1 MLNSN
6 IRIDLHIHSYASF
19 YKEPSYS
26 DGSSIVEFSKKENV
40 DVLLNKLLQNGI
52 SLFSIT
58 DHNRYDLTLYKTIME
73 KLNEH
78 EYSSLHLLHGIEFDV
93 KFESDKKVAHVIAI
107 FDVKNDD
114 DMDAINSVL
123 NMDIIKEKTGFYS
136 KEKFETILR
145 QIGLNT
151 LLIVHQHCSLDN
163 NKGKH
168 NSLSEST
175 ADPYKIIKIGYIDA
189 LEYQKPN
196 VEGILKNNLRN
207 VETNAALVTGSDC
220 HDWKYY
226 PKHDRDSKENDRY
239 FSKCKILPSF
249 KGLLLGLTSTKS
261 RFNRSDNLNTNY
273 IESFQINNNTIKLDP
288 SINVIIGE
296 NGSGKST
303 LFNILSGNKK
313 NIKGYIKALK
323 EKNNIK
329 TNISN
334 INIKEIHQAEL
345 IDKFNKDK
353 LFDDEKLFAEI
364 DCTSFENLYKTFSK
378 DLKQKIEHNILVNE
392 TKVKLESTNF
402 LIKNK
407 YEEASTLY
415 VSVTKNFSDE
425 IINVHTERRKKLG
438 AILSMLVDEFQN
450 PYYPQNEKEALF
462 KSISL
467 IRDVYQSVKHKELE
481 VDLEN
486 QVRNIILAKV
496 DEYIDAITD
505 LSTSQDRE
513 IHEYKTNKLNFIN
526 DIVKA
531 ILLDVGE
538 YPIIE
543 IPKTVSGMSRKRDKG
558 FVFTREM
565 NFHDNDV
572 STRFLEFMF
581 TKKYQN
587 LENICNIS
595 TKEDFKNAILGC
607 SDINKINEI
616 WNLNFEKFLV
626 WAKKQKS
633 YIKEETSNDS
643 VGSTLGELSL
653 AYYKFQTYDSKEWDV
668 LMIDQP
674 EDNISNNRIAS
685 KLLQYFNKVR
695 DNKQLI
701 LVTHNP
707 LLVINLDAD
716 NVIHL
721 KKMNDT
727 ITVTSG
733 CLEDEDNNVL
743 SLVAETLDGGKEM
756 IKKRLRV
763 YGEND

>member
-58 DHNRYDLTLYKTIME
+58 DHNRYDITLYKTIME

-107 FDVKNDD
+107 FDVKNED
-114 DMDAINSVL
+114 DMKTINSVL

-136 KEKFETILR
+136 KEKFEKILR

-175 ADPYKIIKIGYIDA
+175 ADPYKIIKIGYVDA

-207 VETNAALVTGSDC
+207 VETKAALVTGSDC
-220 HDWKYY
+220 HDWQYY

-313 NIKGYIKALK
+313 NIKGYIHTLK
-323 EKNNIK
+323 TKNGIE
-329 TNISN
+329 TNFSN

-616 WNLNFEKFLV
+616 WNSNFEKFLV

-721 KKMNDT
+721 KK
-727 ITVTSG
+727 
-733 CLEDEDNNVL
+733 
-743 SLVAETLDGGKEM
+743 
-756 IKKRLRV
+756 
-763 YGEND
+763 

>member
-52 SLFSIT
+52 SLFSVT
-58 DHNRYDLTLYKTIME
+58 DHNRYDITLYKTIME

-107 FDVKNDD
+107 FDVKNED
-114 DMDAINSVL
+114 DMKTINSVL

-175 ADPYKIIKIGYIDA
+175 ADPYKIIKIGYVDA

-207 VETNAALVTGSDC
+207 VETKAALVTGSDC
-220 HDWKYY
+220 HDWQYY
-226 PKHDRDSKENDRY
+226 PKHDRDSKENGRY

-313 NIKGYIKALK
+313 NIKGYIHTLK
-323 EKNNIK
+323 TKNGIE
-329 TNISN
+329 TNFSN

-616 WNLNFEKFLV
+616 WNSNFEKFLV

-727 ITVTSG
+727 NTVTSG

>member
-1 MLNSN
+1 
-6 IRIDLHIHSYASF
+6 
-19 YKEPSYS
+19 
-26 DGSSIVEFSKKENV
+26 
-40 DVLLNKLLQNGI
+40 
-52 SLFSIT
+52 
-58 DHNRYDLTLYKTIME
+58 ME

-107 FDVKNDD
+107 FDVKNED
-114 DMDAINSVL
+114 DMKTINSVL

-136 KEKFETILR
+136 KEKFEKILR

-175 ADPYKIIKIGYIDA
+175 ADPYKIIKIGYVDA

-207 VETNAALVTGSDC
+207 VETKAALVTGSDC
-220 HDWKYY
+220 HDWQYY

-313 NIKGYIKALK
+313 NIKGYIHTLK
-323 EKNNIK
+323 TKNGIE
-329 TNISN
+329 TNFSN

-616 WNLNFEKFLV
+616 WNSNFEKFLV

>member
-52 SLFSIT
+52 SLFSVT
-58 DHNRYDLTLYKTIME
+58 DHNRYDITLYKTIME

-107 FDVKNDD
+107 FDVKNED
-114 DMDAINSVL
+114 DMKTINSVL

-136 KEKFETILR
+136 KEKFEKILR

-175 ADPYKIIKIGYIDA
+175 ADPYKIIKIGYVDA

-207 VETNAALVTGSDC
+207 VETKAALVTGSDC
-220 HDWKYY
+220 HDWQYY

-313 NIKGYIKALK
+313 NIKGYIHTLK
-323 EKNNIK
+323 TKNGIE
-329 TNISN
+329 TNFSN

-402 LIKNK
+402 HYKNK

-616 WNLNFEKFLV
+616 WNSNFEKFLV

>member
-52 SLFSIT
+52 SLFSVT
-58 DHNRYDLTLYKTIME
+58 DHNRYDTTLYKTIME

-107 FDVKNDD
+107 FDVKNED
-114 DMDAINSVL
+114 DMKTINSVL

-136 KEKFETILR
+136 KEKFEQILR

-175 ADPYKIIKIGYIDA
+175 ADPYKIIKIGYVDA

-207 VETNAALVTGSDC
+207 VETKAALVTGSDC
-220 HDWKYY
+220 HDWQYY

-313 NIKGYIKALK
+313 NIKGYIHTLK
-323 EKNNIK
+323 TKNGIE
-329 TNISN
+329 TNFSN

-616 WNLNFEKFLV
+616 WNSNFEKFLV

>member
-58 DHNRYDLTLYKTIME
+58 DHNRYDITLYKTIME

-107 FDVKNDD
+107 FDVKNED
-114 DMDAINSVL
+114 DMKTINSVL

-136 KEKFETILR
+136 KEKFEKILR

-175 ADPYKIIKIGYIDA
+175 ADPYKIIKIGYVDA

-207 VETNAALVTGSDC
+207 VETKAALVTGSDC
-220 HDWKYY
+220 HDWQYY

-313 NIKGYIKALK
+313 NIKGYIHTLK
-323 EKNNIK
+323 TKNGIE
-329 TNISN
+329 TNFSN

-616 WNLNFEKFLV
+616 WNSNFEKFLV

>member
-1 MLNSN
+1 MLNTN

-58 DHNRYDLTLYKTIME
+58 DHNRYDITLYKTIME

-107 FDVKNDD
+107 FDVKNED
-114 DMDAINSVL
+114 DMKTINSVL

-136 KEKFETILR
+136 KEKFEKILR

-175 ADPYKIIKIGYIDA
+175 ADPYKIIKIGYVDA

-207 VETNAALVTGSDC
+207 VETKAALVTGSDC
-220 HDWKYY
+220 HDWQYY

-313 NIKGYIKALK
+313 NIKGYIHTLK
-323 EKNNIK
+323 TKNGIE
-329 TNISN
+329 TNFSN

-616 WNLNFEKFLV
+616 WNSNFEKFLV

>member
-40 DVLLNKLLQNGI
+40 DVLLNKLLQNDI

-58 DHNRYDLTLYKTIME
+58 DHNRYDITLYKTIIE

-93 KFESDKKVAHVIAI
+93 KFETDKKVAHVIAI

-114 DMDAINSVL
+114 DMDAINLAL
-123 NMDIIKEKTGFYS
+123 NNNRIQEKNGFYS
-136 KEKFETILR
+136 KDEFEAILR
-145 QIGLNT
+145 KIGLNT
-151 LLIVHQHCSLDN
+151 LLIVHQHCSLDS

-175 ADPYKIIKIGYIDA
+175 ADPYKIIKIGYVDA

-207 VETNAALVTGSDC
+207 VESKVALVTGSDC

-226 PKHDRDSKENDRY
+226 PKHDRNSKENDRY
-239 FSKCKILPSF
+239 FSKCKILPTF

-261 RFNRSDNLNTNY
+261 RFNRQDNSNTNY
-273 IESFQINNNTIKLDP
+273 IESFEINDKTISLDP

-303 LFNILSGNKK
+303 LFDILSEK
-313 NIKGYIKALK
+313 NIKGYIKTLK

-334 INIKEIHQAEL
+334 INIKDIHQAEL
-345 IDKFNKDK
+345 INKFYKNK
-353 LFDDEKLFAEI
+353 LFDDEKLFSEI
-364 DCTSFENLYKTFSK
+364 DYSSFENQYKAFSK
-378 DLKQKIEHNILVNE
+378 QLKGKIERNILVNE
-392 TKVKLESTNF
+392 TKNKLDNTYF
-402 LIKNK
+402 LIKNE
-407 YEEASTLY
+407 YEDASTLY
-415 VSVTKNFSDE
+415 ISVTKDSLE
-425 IINVHTERRKKLG
+425 EKINVHTERRRKLG
-438 AILSMLVDEFQN
+438 AILSTLIDEFQN
-450 PYYPQNEKEALF
+450 PYYSQNDKDALF

-486 QVRNIILAKV
+486 QVRNIILAEV
-496 DEYIDAITD
+496 DEYTDVITE
-505 LSTSQDRE
+505 LSTSQDQE
-513 IHEYKTNKLNFIN
+513 IREYKTNKLNFVNSIIN
-526 DIVKA
+526 A
-531 ILLDVGE
+531 ISLGAEE
-538 YPIIE
+538 YSNIE
-543 IPKTVSGMSRKRDKG
+543 LPKNVSGMSRKRHNG

-572 STRFLEFMF
+572 SVKFFESMF
-581 TKKYQN
+581 TKKYQKP
-587 LENICNIS
+587 EKICNIS
-595 TKEDFKNAILGC
+595 TKEDFKSAILGC

-616 WNLNFEKFLV
+616 WNSNFEKFLK
-626 WAKKQKS
+626 WAEEQKS
-633 YIKEETSNDS
+633 YIKEEASDNS
-643 VGSTLGELSL
+643 IGSTLGELSL
-653 AYYKFQTYDSKEWDV
+653 AYYKFQTYDQKEWDV

-733 CLEDEDNNVL
+733 CLEDEGNNVL

>member
-52 SLFSIT
+52 SLFSVT
-58 DHNRYDLTLYKTIME
+58 DHNRYDITLYKTIME

-107 FDVKNDD
+107 FDVKNED
-114 DMDAINSVL
+114 DMKTINSVL

-175 ADPYKIIKIGYIDA
+175 ADPYKIIKIGYVDA

-207 VETNAALVTGSDC
+207 VETKAALVTGSDC
-220 HDWKYY
+220 HDWQYY

-313 NIKGYIKALK
+313 NIKGYIHTLK
-323 EKNNIK
+323 TKNGIE
-329 TNISN
+329 TNFSN

-543 IPKTVSGMSRKRDKG
+543 IPKTVSGMSKKRDKG

-616 WNLNFEKFLV
+616 WNSNFEKFLV

>member
-52 SLFSIT
+52 SLFSVT
-58 DHNRYDLTLYKTIME
+58 DHNRYDIILYKTIME

-107 FDVKNDD
+107 FDVKNED
-114 DMDAINSVL
+114 DMKTINSVL

-136 KEKFETILR
+136 KEKFEKILR

-175 ADPYKIIKIGYIDA
+175 ADPYKIIKIGYVDA

-207 VETNAALVTGSDC
+207 VETKAALVTGSDC
-220 HDWKYY
+220 HDWQYY

-313 NIKGYIKALK
+313 NIKGYIHTLK
-323 EKNNIK
+323 TKNGIE
-329 TNISN
+329 TNFSN

-616 WNLNFEKFLV
+616 WNSNFEKFLV

>member
-52 SLFSIT
+52 SLFSVT
-58 DHNRYDLTLYKTIME
+58 DHNRYDITLYKTIME

-93 KFESDKKVAHVIAI
+93 KFESDKKVAHVIVI
-107 FDVKNDD
+107 FDVKNED
-114 DMDAINSVL
+114 DMKTINSVL

-175 ADPYKIIKIGYIDA
+175 ADPYKIIKIGYVDA

-207 VETNAALVTGSDC
+207 VETKAALVTGSDC
-220 HDWKYY
+220 HDWQYY

-313 NIKGYIKALK
+313 NIKGYIHTLK
-323 EKNNIK
+323 TKNGIE
-329 TNISN
+329 TNFSN

-616 WNLNFEKFLV
+616 WNSNFEKFLV

-733 CLEDEDNNVL
+733 YLEDEDNNVL

>member
-58 DHNRYDLTLYKTIME
+58 DHNRYDITLYKTIME
-73 KLNEH
+73 KLSEH

-107 FDVKNDD
+107 FDVKNED
-114 DMDAINSVL
+114 DMKTINSVL

-136 KEKFETILR
+136 KEKFEKILR

-175 ADPYKIIKIGYIDA
+175 ADPYKIIKIGYVDA

-207 VETNAALVTGSDC
+207 VETKAALVTGSDC
-220 HDWKYY
+220 HDWQYY

-313 NIKGYIKALK
+313 NIKGYIHTLK
-323 EKNNIK
+323 TKNGIE
-329 TNISN
+329 TNFSN

-616 WNLNFEKFLV
+616 WNSNFEKFLV

>member
-58 DHNRYDLTLYKTIME
+58 DHNRYDITLYKTIME

-151 LLIVHQHCSLDN
+151 LLIVHKHCSLDN

-175 ADPYKIIKIGYIDA
+175 ADPYKIIKIGYVDA

-415 VSVTKNFSDE
+415 VSVTKDFSDE

-450 PYYPQNEKEALF
+450 PYYPQNEKDVLY
-462 KSISL
+462 KTIML
-467 IRDVYQSVKHKELE
+467 IRDIYQSVKHKEQE
-481 VDLEN
+481 IDLES

-513 IHEYKTNKLNFIN
+513 IHEYKTKKLNFIN

-558 FVFTREM
+558 FVFTREK

-581 TKKYQN
+581 TKKYQK

-616 WNLNFEKFLV
+616 WNLNFEKFLG
-626 WAKKQKS
+626 WAKEQKS

-733 CLEDEDNNVL
+733 CLEDEDNKVL

>member
-52 SLFSIT
+52 SLFSVT
-58 DHNRYDLTLYKTIME
+58 DHNRYDITLYKTIME

-107 FDVKNDD
+107 FDVKNED
-114 DMDAINSVL
+114 DMKTINSVL

-175 ADPYKIIKIGYIDA
+175 ADPYKIIKIGYVDA

-207 VETNAALVTGSDC
+207 VETKAALVTGSDC
-220 HDWKYY
+220 HDWQYY

-273 IESFQINNNTIKLDP
+273 IESFQINNNPIKLDP

-313 NIKGYIKALK
+313 NIKGYIHTLK
-323 EKNNIK
+323 TKNGIE
-329 TNISN
+329 TNFSN

-616 WNLNFEKFLV
+616 WNSNFEKFLV

>member
-52 SLFSIT
+52 SLFSVT
-58 DHNRYDLTLYKTIME
+58 DHNRYDITLYKTIME

-107 FDVKNDD
+107 FDVKNED
-114 DMDAINSVL
+114 DMKTINSVL

-136 KEKFETILR
+136 KEKFEQILR
-145 QIGLNT
+145 RIGLNT

-175 ADPYKIIKIGYIDA
+175 ADPYKIIKIGYVDA

-207 VETNAALVTGSDC
+207 VETKAALVTGSDC
-220 HDWKYY
+220 HDWQYY

-313 NIKGYIKALK
+313 NIKGYIHTLK
-323 EKNNIK
+323 TKNGIE
-329 TNISN
+329 TNFSN

-616 WNLNFEKFLV
+616 WNSNFEKFLV

>member
-52 SLFSIT
+52 SLFSVT
-58 DHNRYDLTLYKTIME
+58 DHNRYDITLYKTIME

-107 FDVKNDD
+107 FDVKNED
-114 DMDAINSVL
+114 DMKTINSVL

-175 ADPYKIIKIGYIDA
+175 ADPYKIIKIGYVDA

-207 VETNAALVTGSDC
+207 VETKAALVTGSDC
-220 HDWKYY
+220 HDWQYY

-313 NIKGYIKALK
+313 NIKGYIHTLK
-323 EKNNIK
+323 TKNGIE
-329 TNISN
+329 TNFSN

-616 WNLNFEKFLV
+616 WNSNFEKFLV

-653 AYYKFQTYDSKEWDV
+653 AYYKFQTHDSKEWDV

>member
-1 MLNSN
+1 M
-6 IRIDLHIHSYASF
+6 IEIQKKMID
-19 YKEPSYS
+19 
-26 DGSSIVEFSKKENV
+26 
-40 DVLLNKLLQNGI
+40 
-52 SLFSIT
+52 
-58 DHNRYDLTLYKTIME
+58 
-73 KLNEH
+73 
-78 EYSSLHLLHGIEFDV
+78 
-93 KFESDKKVAHVIAI
+93 I
-107 FDVKNDD
+107 F
-114 DMDAINSVL
+114 
-123 NMDIIKEKTGFYS
+123 
-136 KEKFETILR
+136 
-145 QIGLNT
+145 Q
-151 LLIVHQHCSLDN
+151 
-163 NKGKH
+163 
-168 NSLSEST
+168 
-175 ADPYKIIKIGYIDA
+175 
-189 LEYQKPN
+189 
-196 VEGILKNNLRN
+196 
-207 VETNAALVTGSDC
+207 
-220 HDWKYY
+220 
-226 PKHDRDSKENDRY
+226 
-239 FSKCKILPSF
+239 KCKILPSF

-313 NIKGYIKALK
+313 NIKGYIHTLK
-323 EKNNIK
+323 TKNGIE
-329 TNISN
+329 TNFSN

-616 WNLNFEKFLV
+616 WNSNFEKFLV

>member
-52 SLFSIT
+52 SLFSVT
-58 DHNRYDLTLYKTIME
+58 DHNRYDITLYKTIME

-93 KFESDKKVAHVIAI
+93 KFESDKKVAHVIVI
-107 FDVKNDD
+107 FDVKNED
-114 DMDAINSVL
+114 DMKTINSVL

-175 ADPYKIIKIGYIDA
+175 ADPYKIIKIGYVDA

-207 VETNAALVTGSDC
+207 VETKAALVTGSDC
-220 HDWKYY
+220 HDWQYY

-313 NIKGYIKALK
+313 NIKGYIHTLK
-323 EKNNIK
+323 TKNGIE
-329 TNISN
+329 TNFSN

-616 WNLNFEKFLV
+616 WNSNFEKFLV

>member
-52 SLFSIT
+52 SLFSVT
-58 DHNRYDLTLYKTIME
+58 DHNRYDITLYKTIME

-107 FDVKNDD
+107 FDVKNED
-114 DMDAINSVL
+114 DMKTINSVL

-175 ADPYKIIKIGYIDA
+175 ADPYKIIKIGYVDA

-207 VETNAALVTGSDC
+207 VETKAALVTGSDC
-220 HDWKYY
+220 HDWQYY

-313 NIKGYIKALK
+313 NIKGYIHTLK
-323 EKNNIK
+323 TKNGIE
-329 TNISN
+329 TNFSN

-587 LENICNIS
+587 LENICNI
-595 TKEDFKNAILGC
+595 
-607 SDINKINEI
+607 
-616 WNLNFEKFLV
+616 
-626 WAKKQKS
+626 
-633 YIKEETSNDS
+633 
-643 VGSTLGELSL
+643 
-653 AYYKFQTYDSKEWDV
+653 
-668 LMIDQP
+668 
-674 EDNISNNRIAS
+674 
-685 KLLQYFNKVR
+685 
-695 DNKQLI
+695 
-701 LVTHNP
+701 
-707 LLVINLDAD
+707 
-716 NVIHL
+716 
-721 KKMNDT
+721 
-727 ITVTSG
+727 
-733 CLEDEDNNVL
+733 
-743 SLVAETLDGGKEM
+743 
-756 IKKRLRV
+756 
-763 YGEND
+763 

>member
-52 SLFSIT
+52 SLFSVT
-58 DHNRYDLTLYKTIME
+58 DHNRYDITLYKTIME

-93 KFESDKKVAHVIAI
+93 KFESDKKVAHVIVI
-107 FDVKNDD
+107 FDVKNED
-114 DMDAINSVL
+114 DMKTINSVL

-175 ADPYKIIKIGYIDA
+175 ADPYKIIKIGYVDA

-207 VETNAALVTGSDC
+207 VETKAALVTGSDC
-220 HDWKYY
+220 HDWQYY

-313 NIKGYIKALK
+313 NIKGYIHTLK
-323 EKNNIK
+323 TKNGIE
-329 TNISN
+329 TNFSN

-616 WNLNFEKFLV
+616 WNSNFEKFLV

-674 EDNISNNRIAS
+674 EDDISNNRIAS

>member
-58 DHNRYDLTLYKTIME
+58 DHNRYDITLYKTIME

-107 FDVKNDD
+107 FDVKNED
-114 DMDAINSVL
+114 DMKTINSVL

-136 KEKFETILR
+136 KEKFEKILR

-175 ADPYKIIKIGYIDA
+175 ADPYKIIKIGYVDA

-207 VETNAALVTGSDC
+207 VETKAALVTGSDC
-220 HDWKYY
+220 HDWQYY

-313 NIKGYIKALK
+313 NIKGYIHTLK
-323 EKNNIK
+323 TKNGIE
-329 TNISN
+329 TNFSN

-526 DIVKA
+526 VIVKA

-616 WNLNFEKFLV
+616 WNSNFEKFLV

>member
-52 SLFSIT
+52 SLFSVT
-58 DHNRYDLTLYKTIME
+58 DHNRYDITLYKTIME

-107 FDVKNDD
+107 FDVKNED
-114 DMDAINSVL
+114 DMKTINSVL

-136 KEKFETILR
+136 KEKFEKILR

-175 ADPYKIIKIGYIDA
+175 ADPYKIIKIGYVDA

-207 VETNAALVTGSDC
+207 VETKAALVTGSDC
-220 HDWKYY
+220 HDWQYY

-313 NIKGYIKALK
+313 NIKGYIHTLK
-323 EKNNIK
+323 TKNGIE
-329 TNISN
+329 TNFSN

-616 WNLNFEKFLV
+616 WNSNFEKFLV

>member
-1 MLNSN
+1 ML
-6 IRIDLHIHSYASF
+6 
-19 YKEPSYS
+19 
-26 DGSSIVEFSKKENV
+26 
-40 DVLLNKLLQNGI
+40 
-52 SLFSIT
+52 
-58 DHNRYDLTLYKTIME
+58 
-73 KLNEH
+73 
-78 EYSSLHLLHGIEFDV
+78 
-93 KFESDKKVAHVIAI
+93 
-107 FDVKNDD
+107 
-114 DMDAINSVL
+114 
-123 NMDIIKEKTGFYS
+123 
-136 KEKFETILR
+136 
-145 QIGLNT
+145 
-151 LLIVHQHCSLDN
+151 
-163 NKGKH
+163 
-168 NSLSEST
+168 
-175 ADPYKIIKIGYIDA
+175 
-189 LEYQKPN
+189 
-196 VEGILKNNLRN
+196 
-207 VETNAALVTGSDC
+207 
-220 HDWKYY
+220 
-226 PKHDRDSKENDRY
+226 
-239 FSKCKILPSF
+239 
-249 KGLLLGLTSTKS
+249 
-261 RFNRSDNLNTNY
+261 
-273 IESFQINNNTIKLDP
+273 
-288 SINVIIGE
+288 
-296 NGSGKST
+296 
-303 LFNILSGNKK
+303 
-313 NIKGYIKALK
+313 
-323 EKNNIK
+323 
-329 TNISN
+329 
-334 INIKEIHQAEL
+334 
-345 IDKFNKDK
+345 
-353 LFDDEKLFAEI
+353 
-364 DCTSFENLYKTFSK
+364 
-378 DLKQKIEHNILVNE
+378 
-392 TKVKLESTNF
+392 F

-415 VSVTKNFSDE
+415 VSVTKDFSDE

-450 PYYPQNEKEALF
+450 PYYPQNEKDVLY
-462 KSISL
+462 KTIML
-467 IRDVYQSVKHKELE
+467 IRDIYQSVKHKEQE
-481 VDLEN
+481 IDLES

-513 IHEYKTNKLNFIN
+513 IHEYKTKKLNFIN

-558 FVFTREM
+558 FVFTREK

-581 TKKYQN
+581 TKKYQK

-616 WNLNFEKFLV
+616 WNLNFEKFLG
-626 WAKKQKS
+626 WAKEQKS

-716 NVIHL
+716 NDIHL

-733 CLEDEDNNVL
+733 CLEDEDNKVL
-743 SLVAETLDGGKEM
+743 SWVAETLDGGKEM

>member
-52 SLFSIT
+52 SLFSVT
-58 DHNRYDLTLYKTIME
+58 DHNRYDITLYKTIME

-107 FDVKNDD
+107 FDVKNED
-114 DMDAINSVL
+114 DMKTINSVL

-136 KEKFETILR
+136 KEKFEKILR

-175 ADPYKIIKIGYIDA
+175 ADPYKIIKIGYVDA

-207 VETNAALVTGSDC
+207 VETKAALVTGSDC
-220 HDWKYY
+220 HDWQYY

-313 NIKGYIKALK
+313 NIKGYIHTLK
-323 EKNNIK
+323 TKNGIE
-329 TNISN
+329 TNFSN

-543 IPKTVSGMSRKRDKG
+543 IPKTVSEMSRKRDKG

-595 TKEDFKNAILGC
+595 TKEDFKNGILGC

-616 WNLNFEKFLV
+616 WNSNFEKFLV

>member
-1 MLNSN
+1 
-6 IRIDLHIHSYASF
+6 
-19 YKEPSYS
+19 
-26 DGSSIVEFSKKENV
+26 
-40 DVLLNKLLQNGI
+40 
-52 SLFSIT
+52 
-58 DHNRYDLTLYKTIME
+58 ME

-78 EYSSLHLLHGIEFDV
+78 EYSSLYLLHGIEFDV

-107 FDVKNDD
+107 FDVKNED
-114 DMDAINSVL
+114 DMKTINSVL

-136 KEKFETILR
+136 KEKFEKILR

-175 ADPYKIIKIGYIDA
+175 ADPYKIIKIGYVDA

-207 VETNAALVTGSDC
+207 VETKAALVTGSDC
-220 HDWKYY
+220 HDWQYY

-239 FSKCKILPSF
+239 FSRCKILPSF

-313 NIKGYIKALK
+313 NIKGYIHTLK
-323 EKNNIK
+323 TKNGIE
-329 TNISN
+329 TNFSN

-450 PYYPQNEKEALF
+450 SYYPQNEKEALF

-616 WNLNFEKFLV
+616 WNSNFEKFLV

-633 YIKEETSNDS
+633 CIKEETSNDS

>member
-52 SLFSIT
+52 SLFSVT
-58 DHNRYDLTLYKTIME
+58 DHNRYDITLYKTIME

-107 FDVKNDD
+107 FDVKNED
-114 DMDAINSVL
+114 DMKTINSVL

-145 QIGLNT
+145 KIGLNT

-175 ADPYKIIKIGYIDA
+175 ADPYKIIKIGYVDA

-207 VETNAALVTGSDC
+207 VETKAALVTGSDC
-220 HDWKYY
+220 HDWQYY

-313 NIKGYIKALK
+313 NIKGYIHTLK
-323 EKNNIK
+323 TKNGIE
-329 TNISN
+329 TNFSN

-425 IINVHTERRKKLG
+425 IINVHTERRKKIG

-450 PYYPQNEKEALF
+450 PYYSQNEKEALF

-572 STRFLEFMF
+572 STIFLEFMF

-616 WNLNFEKFLV
+616 WNSNFEKFLV

>member
-52 SLFSIT
+52 SLFSVT
-58 DHNRYDLTLYKTIME
+58 DHNRYDITLYKTIME

-107 FDVKNDD
+107 FDVKNED
-114 DMDAINSVL
+114 DMKTINSVL
-123 NMDIIKEKTGFYS
+123 NMYIIKEKTGFYS
-136 KEKFETILR
+136 KEKFEKILR

-175 ADPYKIIKIGYIDA
+175 ADPYKIIKIGYVDA

-207 VETNAALVTGSDC
+207 VETKAALVTGSDC
-220 HDWKYY
+220 HDWQYY

-313 NIKGYIKALK
+313 NIKGYIHTLK
-323 EKNNIK
+323 TKNGIE
-329 TNISN
+329 TNFSN

-616 WNLNFEKFLV
+616 WNSNFEKFLV

>member
-52 SLFSIT
+52 SLFSVT
-58 DHNRYDLTLYKTIME
+58 DHNRYDITLYKTIME

-107 FDVKNDD
+107 FDVKNED
-114 DMDAINSVL
+114 DMKTINSVL
-123 NMDIIKEKTGFYS
+123 NMYIIKEKTGFYS
-136 KEKFETILR
+136 KEKFEKILR

-175 ADPYKIIKIGYIDA
+175 ADPYKIIKIGYVDA

-207 VETNAALVTGSDC
+207 VETKAALVTGSDC
-220 HDWKYY
+220 HDWQYY

-313 NIKGYIKALK
+313 NIKGYIHTLK
-323 EKNNIK
+323 TKNGIE
-329 TNISN
+329 TNFSN

-438 AILSMLVDEFQN
+438 EILSMLVDEFQN

-616 WNLNFEKFLV
+616 WNSNFEKFLV

>member
-52 SLFSIT
+52 SLFSVT
-58 DHNRYDLTLYKTIME
+58 DHNRYDITLYKTIME

-107 FDVKNDD
+107 FDVKNED
-114 DMDAINSVL
+114 DMKTINSVL

-175 ADPYKIIKIGYIDA
+175 ADPYKIIKIGYVDA

-207 VETNAALVTGSDC
+207 VETKAALVTGSDC
-220 HDWKYY
+220 HDWQYY
-226 PKHDRDSKENDRY
+226 PKHDRDSKENGRY

-313 NIKGYIKALK
+313 NIKGYIHTLK
-323 EKNNIK
+323 TKNGIE
-329 TNISN
+329 TNFSN

-565 NFHDNDV
+565 NF
-572 STRFLEFMF
+572 
-581 TKKYQN
+581 
-587 LENICNIS
+587 
-595 TKEDFKNAILGC
+595 
-607 SDINKINEI
+607 
-616 WNLNFEKFLV
+616 
-626 WAKKQKS
+626 
-633 YIKEETSNDS
+633 
-643 VGSTLGELSL
+643 
-653 AYYKFQTYDSKEWDV
+653 
-668 LMIDQP
+668 
-674 EDNISNNRIAS
+674 
-685 KLLQYFNKVR
+685 
-695 DNKQLI
+695 
-701 LVTHNP
+701 
-707 LLVINLDAD
+707 
-716 NVIHL
+716 
-721 KKMNDT
+721 
-727 ITVTSG
+727 
-733 CLEDEDNNVL
+733 
-743 SLVAETLDGGKEM
+743 
-756 IKKRLRV
+756 
-763 YGEND
+763 

>member
-1 MLNSN
+1 
-6 IRIDLHIHSYASF
+6 
-19 YKEPSYS
+19 
-26 DGSSIVEFSKKENV
+26 
-40 DVLLNKLLQNGI
+40 
-52 SLFSIT
+52 
-58 DHNRYDLTLYKTIME
+58 
-73 KLNEH
+73 
-78 EYSSLHLLHGIEFDV
+78 
-93 KFESDKKVAHVIAI
+93 
-107 FDVKNDD
+107 
-114 DMDAINSVL
+114 
-123 NMDIIKEKTGFYS
+123 MDIIKKKIGLYS
-136 KEKFETILR
+136 KKKIEKILR

-175 ADPYKIIKIGYIDA
+175 ADPYKIIKIGYVDA

-207 VETNAALVTGSDC
+207 VETKAALVTGSDC
-220 HDWKYY
+220 HDWQYY

-313 NIKGYIKALK
+313 NIKGYIHTLK
-323 EKNNIK
+323 TKNGIE
-329 TNISN
+329 TNFSN

-616 WNLNFEKFLV
+616 WNSNFEKFLV

>member
-1 MLNSN
+1 M
-6 IRIDLHIHSYASF
+6 
-19 YKEPSYS
+19 
-26 DGSSIVEFSKKENV
+26 
-40 DVLLNKLLQNGI
+40 
-52 SLFSIT
+52 
-58 DHNRYDLTLYKTIME
+58 KT
-73 KLNEH
+73 
-78 EYSSLHLLHGIEFDV
+78 
-93 KFESDKKVAHVIAI
+93 
-107 FDVKNDD
+107 
-114 DMDAINSVL
+114 INSVL

-136 KEKFETILR
+136 KEKFEKILR
-145 QIGLNT
+145 QIALNT

-175 ADPYKIIKIGYIDA
+175 ADPYKIIKIGYVDA

-207 VETNAALVTGSDC
+207 VETKAALVTGSDC
-220 HDWKYY
+220 HDWQYY

-239 FSKCKILPSF
+239 FSRCKILPSF

-313 NIKGYIKALK
+313 NIKGYIHTLK
-323 EKNNIK
+323 TKNGIE
-329 TNISN
+329 TNFSN

-616 WNLNFEKFLV
+616 WNSNFEKFLV

>member
-52 SLFSIT
+52 SLFSVT
-58 DHNRYDLTLYKTIME
+58 DHNRYDITLYKTIME

-107 FDVKNDD
+107 FDVKNEDD
-114 DMDAINSVL
+114 VKTINSVL

-136 KEKFETILR
+136 KEKFEKILR

-175 ADPYKIIKIGYIDA
+175 ADPYKIIKIGYVDA

-207 VETNAALVTGSDC
+207 VETKAALVTGSDC
-220 HDWKYY
+220 HDWQYY

-313 NIKGYIKALK
+313 NIKGYIHTLK
-323 EKNNIK
+323 TKNGIE
-329 TNISN
+329 TNFSN

-616 WNLNFEKFLV
+616 WNSNFEKFLV
-626 WAKKQKS
+626 WAKKTKII
-633 YIKEETSNDS
+633 Y
-643 VGSTLGELSL
+643 
-653 AYYKFQTYDSKEWDV
+653 
-668 LMIDQP
+668 
-674 EDNISNNRIAS
+674 
-685 KLLQYFNKVR
+685 
-695 DNKQLI
+695 
-701 LVTHNP
+701 
-707 LLVINLDAD
+707 
-716 NVIHL
+716 
-721 KKMNDT
+721 
-727 ITVTSG
+727 
-733 CLEDEDNNVL
+733 
-743 SLVAETLDGGKEM
+743 
-756 IKKRLRV
+756 
-763 YGEND
+763 

>member
-58 DHNRYDLTLYKTIME
+58 DHNRYDITLYKTIME

-175 ADPYKIIKIGYIDA
+175 ADPYKIIKIGYVDA

-616 WNLNFEKFLV
+616 WNSNFEKFLV

>member
-52 SLFSIT
+52 SLFSVT
-58 DHNRYDLTLYKTIME
+58 DHNRYDITLYKTIME

-107 FDVKNDD
+107 FDVKNED
-114 DMDAINSVL
+114 DMKTINSVL

-145 QIGLNT
+145 KIGLNT

-175 ADPYKIIKIGYIDA
+175 ADPYKIIKIGYVDA

-207 VETNAALVTGSDC
+207 VETKAALVTGSDC
-220 HDWKYY
+220 HDWQYY

-313 NIKGYIKALK
+313 NIKGYIHTLK
-323 EKNNIK
+323 TKNGIE
-329 TNISN
+329 TNFSN

-425 IINVHTERRKKLG
+425 IINVHTERRKKIG

-572 STRFLEFMF
+572 STIFLEFMF

-616 WNLNFEKFLV
+616 WNSNFEKFLV

>member
-58 DHNRYDLTLYKTIME
+58 DHNRYDITLYKTIME

-107 FDVKNDD
+107 FDVKNED
-114 DMDAINSVL
+114 DMKTINSVL

-136 KEKFETILR
+136 KEKFEKILR

-175 ADPYKIIKIGYIDA
+175 ADPYKIIKIGYVDA

-207 VETNAALVTGSDC
+207 VETKAALVTGSDC
-220 HDWKYY
+220 HDWQYY

-303 LFNILSGNKK
+303 SFNILSGNKK
-313 NIKGYIKALK
+313 NIKGYIHTLK
-323 EKNNIK
+323 TKNGIE
-329 TNISN
+329 TNFSN

-616 WNLNFEKFLV
+616 WNSNFEKFLV

>member
-19 YKEPSYS
+19 YKEPLYS

-58 DHNRYDLTLYKTIME
+58 DHNRYDITLYKTIME

-107 FDVKNDD
+107 FDVKNED
-114 DMDAINSVL
+114 DMKTINSVL

-136 KEKFETILR
+136 KEKFEKILR

-175 ADPYKIIKIGYIDA
+175 ADPYKIIKIGYVDA

-207 VETNAALVTGSDC
+207 VETKAALVTGSDC
-220 HDWKYY
+220 HDWQYY

-313 NIKGYIKALK
+313 NIKGYIHTLK
-323 EKNNIK
+323 TKNGIE
-329 TNISN
+329 TNFSN

-616 WNLNFEKFLV
+616 WNSNFEKFLV